1 MSSVFFFSVTFVFS
15 KLTTGKIGSPYSRF
29 LCFRIFFGISHLA
42 SGILRILMEYIKTK
56 NSLDSKLQN
65 DSICSFGHLSF
76 LEVKNGKML
85 NPELNIKNSLVPSCG
100 CQISCLDPLASCRA
114 MAATS
119 CSANKLSTNRILLRL
134 NVTLRLCEMEKGGY
148 TCRPTFDYYRDC

>member
-1 MSSVFFFSVTFVFS
+1 MFPNIFVFE
-15 KLTTGKIGSPYSRF
+15 
-29 LCFRIFFGISHLA
+29 ISHLA
-42 SGILRILMEYIKTK
+42 SGILRILLEYIKTK

-85 NPELNIKNSLVPSCG
+85 NPELRIKNSLVPSCG

-134 NVTLRLCEMEKGGY
+134 NVTLRLCEMEKGDIPVGLRS
-148 TCRPTFDYYRDC
+148 TIIVTVELELKIMYRYA